1 MGAAT
6 LVYKDDIFGDKAQT
20 TAPCSLY
27 YRQVLV
33 QQCEKG
39 MVKYKKEPISNKNIW
54 YHLELPANDADFKSS
69 QAYVNGECEKAI
81 TDLYG
86 NFSPLSSP
94 IFTQALLSSFADQY
108 KVTFPTQYKAILC
121 FLNKGGSFKDKRVKK
136 NCGIVTRS
144 TSSAFWC
151 ISGIRFFSFGGK
163 CAMSPHIM
171 VMEVAAC
178 LSSLEYMYLEQTFFA
193 SRRLW
198 TSMIQLQWNWSIL
211 CDTWNLLF
219 VLSTIHKS

>member
-39 MVKYKKEPISNKNIW
+39 VVKYKKEPISNKNIW

-94 IFTQALLSSFADQY
+94 IFTQALLSSFADQF
-108 KVTFPTQYKAILC
+108 KVTFPTQYKRQYQQ
-121 FLNKGGSFKDKRVKK
+121 FGVQYR
-136 NCGIVTRS
+136 R
-144 TSSAFWC
+144 
-151 ISGIRFFSFGGK
+151 GGK
-163 CAMSPHIM
+163 TKWG
-171 VMEVAAC
+171 EGRGG
-178 LSSLEYMYLEQTFFA
+178 EQGERLKRGGVEW
-193 SRRLW
+193 SECRRMGV
-198 TSMIQLQWNWSIL
+198 SQEE
-211 CDTWNLLF
+211 
-219 VLSTIHKS
+219 